1 MHSIYVHVQYVCVC
15 VAADLVEE
23 VECSAQSEDEV
34 HWLQVTV
41 CEVGSHLGGGGGGG
55 GGATI
60 QTRVY
65 MYMYTPR
72 RS

>member
-1 MHSIYVHVQYVCVC
+1 MHSMCVYVCVC

-41 CEVGSHLGGGGGGG
+41 CEVGSHLGGGGGGRG
-55 GGATI
+55 NTN
-60 QTRVY
+60 
-65 MYMYTPR
+65 
-72 RS
+72 

>member
-1 MHSIYVHVQYVCVC
+1 MHSMCVYVCVC

-41 CEVGSHLGGGGGGG
+41 CEVGSHLGG
-55 GGATI
+55 AI
-60 QTRVY
+60 QTRVFKE
-65 MYMYTPR
+65 YTCIPR
-72 RS
+72 GGLRFYT